1 MPHAPALPTDRL
13 NETAE
18 KLLTTA
24 ERCRRLSAWIIDRR
38 ASEAL
43 LQLAGECEAQ
53 VEELRQHG
61 ET

>member
-1 MPHAPALPTDRL
+1 L

-38 ASEAL
+38 ATEAL
-43 LQLAGECEAQ
+43 LQLAEECEAQ
-53 VEELRQHG
+53 IEELRQHA